1 MGTPLIVFAKQA
13 DNVIHI
19 LRANGEEQKNAAS
32 ARGHLTAALF
42 FLLSY
47 GTTTRREMYRW

>member
-13 DNVIHI
+13 DNVLHI
-19 LRANGEEQKNAAS
+19 LRANGEGQKNAAF

-42 FLLSY
+42 FSATLWHDHTK
-47 GTTTRREMYRW
+47 GDV